1 VTRHRSFSDT
11 IGGVEFA
18 QVLGAVAHRGGVIV
32 DHETLRVGVVQMVS
46 RTSGLQITVV
56 ARRPADRRST
66 AERQAAIRAGDVT
79 PGASRLLLPSSD
91 EGMELRLGWLDS
103 DRHARWEYPH
113 SSESSSGSADGEE
126 GPSLRATFVL
136 PPLFEAMTL
145 LLAWPEIGFPET
157 SIELA
162 LPDAVT
168 VERASVSIWDAGL
181 PELRMPSWARQVTA
195 DLDTVPIAEES
206 GTVIAQPRTL
216 RRSADAALV
225 LTRLSAYKN
234 VLQATITGVARGT
247 VADQLGC
254 QYFPPIGS
262 SDDDLLA
269 FFGRAK
275 PVFGLVQDNI
285 LMTAAPGDGTATGG
299 PGIYE
304 TETRFAVPRPAD
316 HQPLQLAVGWPQA
329 GLDIVE
335 IVLPPDI
342 GDPLR

>member
-1 VTRHRSFSDT
+1 
-11 IGGVEFA
+11 
-18 QVLGAVAHRGGVIV
+18 
-32 DHETLRVGVVQMVS
+32 MVS

-56 ARRPADRRST
+56 ARRPADRRGT
-66 AERQAAIRAGDVT
+66 ADRQAAIRAGDVT
-79 PGASRLLLPSSD
+79 PGASRLLLPSPD

-113 SSESSSGSADGEE
+113 GSESSSGGADGE

-145 LLAWPEIGFPET
+145 LLAWPEIGFPEA

-168 VERASVSIWDAGL
+168 VESASVAIWDAAL
-181 PELRMPSWARQVTA
+181 PESRKPSWARQVAA

-206 GTVIAQPRTL
+206 GTVIAQLRTL
-216 RRSADAALV
+216 HRSAGAALI
-225 LTRLSAYKN
+225 LTRLSAYEN

-247 VADQLGC
+247 VADRLGR
-254 QYFPPIGS
+254 QGFPPIGS
-262 SDDDLLA
+262 SDNDLLA

-304 TETRFAVPRPAD
+304 TETRFAVPRPVD